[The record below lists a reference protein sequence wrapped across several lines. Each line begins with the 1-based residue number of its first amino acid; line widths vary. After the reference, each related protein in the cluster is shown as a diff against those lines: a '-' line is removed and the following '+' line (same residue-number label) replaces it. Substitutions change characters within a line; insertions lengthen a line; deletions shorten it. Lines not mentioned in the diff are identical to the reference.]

1 MTDHDLGNIP
11 REARAYQGR
20 PAGIVSRLIANT
32 VDAAVVGAI
41 LVAGYLG
48 VNGLLFFLDPR
59 SFHFREPIPLLTL
72 TAAFVVAGLYLG
84 ISWALVARTYG
95 CHVMGLRVVGR
106 RGRRLRVV
114 VALARGAFCV
124 VFPIGLFWCVINPR
138 SRSVQDIV
146 LRTSVVYDWMPHPT
160 RPGATNG
167 VPLAAP
173 GS

>member
-1 MTDHDLGNIP
+1 VTDHDLTNIP
-11 REARAYQGR
+11 REARAFQGR

-32 VDAAVVGAI
+32 IDAAVVGVI
-41 LVAGYLG
+41 LLGGYLG

-59 SFHFREPIPLLTL
+59 SFHFREPVPLLTL
-72 TAAFVVAGLYLG
+72 TAAFVVAGVYLG
-84 ISWALVARTYG
+84 ASWALVARTYG

-138 SRSVQDIV
+138 SRSVQDIL
-146 LRTSVVYDWMPHPT
+146 LRTSVVYDWTPHPA
-160 RPGATNG
+160 RAG
-167 VPLAAP
+167 VTV
-173 GS
+173 SE

>member
-1 MTDHDLGNIP
+1 MTEHDLTHLP
-11 REARAYQGR
+11 REARAFQGR

-32 VDAAVVGAI
+32 IDAAVVGAM
-41 LVAGYLG
+41 LLAGYLG
-48 VNGLLFFLDPR
+48 INGLLFFLDPR
-59 SFHFREPIPLLTL
+59 NFHFREPIPLLSL
-72 TAAFVVAGLYLG
+72 TAAFVLSGLYLG
-84 ISWALVARTYG
+84 ISWALVSRTYG

-146 LRTSVVYDWMPHPT
+146 LRTAVVYDWTSHAPQH
-160 RPGATNG
+160 GADVSG
-167 VPLAAP
+167 
-173 GS
+173 

>member
-1 MTDHDLGNIP
+1 MTDHDLTNIP
-11 REARAYQGR
+11 REARAFQGR

-32 VDAAVVGAI
+32 IDAAVVGVI
-41 LVAGYLG
+41 LLGGYLG

-84 ISWALVARTYG
+84 ISWAVVARTYG

-106 RGRRLRVV
+106 RGRRLRVI

-146 LRTSVVYDWMPHPT
+146 LRTSVVYDWMPHPP
-160 RPGATNG
+160 RA
-167 VPLAAP
+167 
-173 GS
+173 GSTLSE